1 MIPKREETTD
11 HCRSRENFVQ
21 LLVAHTKYQD
31 VLRHLSRALRGAI
44 SSAHHTVVSPSIV
57 RYSASFWTPPS
68 HYNTVV
74 TAENI
79 FQYVIIDT
87 SNPETTYSELFFIS
101 LLAVCRATAG
111 GPTLKVLGL
120 LH

>member
-1 MIPKREETTD
+1 LFDLRVVRVTLWHILSLGWLIHDPKTRGN
-11 HCRSRENFVQ
+11 HRSLPVSWEKVVQ

-44 SSAHHTVVSPSIV
+44 SSAHHTVVSSSIV

-79 FQYVIIDT
+79 
-87 SNPETTYSELFFIS
+87 L
-101 LLAVCRATAG
+101 
-111 GPTLKVLGL
+111 
-120 LH
+120 